1 MSEFIVSTGNKKITA
16 DVQEKGILI
25 LNGEKFDYELIPI
38 SPITYLLRL
47 NNKIYEVTG
56 EKHNSNQIT
65 AHINGLIFN
74 LTVRTSLQEKA
85 AKLIEKSAA
94 ATKKVEVK
102 APMPGMILKIK
113 KELGEEVKLGDSV
126 IILEAMKMEND
137 LRAPATGKITKMPV
151 TEGSAVEKG
160 FFLYQIESA

>member
-1 MSEFIVSTGNKKITA
+1 
-16 DVQEKGILI
+16 
-25 LNGEKFDYELIPI
+25 
-38 SPITYLLRL
+38 
-47 NNKIYEVTG
+47 
-56 EKHNSNQIT
+56 
-65 AHINGLIFN
+65 
-74 LTVRTSLQEKA
+74 VRTSLQEKA
-85 AKLIEKSAA
+85 AKLMEKSAA